1 MSRLLC
7 FLYCFALINLGQ
19 GKCIFA
25 QNSSVIFSNSPTAL
39 EVVDNSF
46 NVLSPTYTD
55 GLFTVTSS
63 VNTGFEMYMD
73 SLQSTT
79 GSQISMP
86 VYVNGFTDITS
97 MQGSITFDASVISYL
112 NTSNFNLPGLSS
124 FNFGTTQT
132 GQGILTYSWY
142 DASLQGLSVT
152 DSTLL
157 FSIDFTVTGTSGQ
170 NSSVSF
176 SNTPTSL
183 EVVDNSFNV
192 LSPTYTNGLFEV
204 TSSVNT
210 SFEMYMDSIQST
222 TGSQISMPVYVNSFT
237 DITSMQGSI
246 TFDASVIS
254 YLNISNFNLPGLSI
268 SSFGTTQTGQ
278 GVLTYSWYDASLQ
291 GVTVADSTQLF
302 AIDFTVIGSSG
313 QNSGVSFSNTP
324 TSLEVVDIISTF
336 PILTLTDGYITIDY
350 ISEIQENK
358 FIISLYPNL
367 VKVNQNVNINDFPIG
382 KTIVVFDVNGKIT
395 NNYNFKLNT
404 IQFLKKGMF
413 YLLIEGGIFKCLV
426 I

>member
-1 MSRLLC
+1 MLKKL
-7 FLYCFALINLGQ
+7 FLIIL
-19 GKCIFA
+19 
-25 QNSSVIFSNSPTAL
+25 
-39 EVVDNSF
+39 F
-46 NVLSPTYTD
+46 NISL
-55 GLFTVTSS
+55 TVGGS
-63 VNTGFEMYMD
+63 ELYMD
-73 SLQSTT
+73 SLQSTS

-86 VYVNGFTDITS
+86 VYVNGFTDIVS
-97 MQGSITFDASVISYL
+97 IQGSITFDASVISYI
-112 NTSNFNLPGLSS
+112 NVSNFNLPGMNIS
-124 FNFGTTQT
+124 NFGTNQS
-132 GQGILTYSWY
+132 GQGVLTYSWY
-142 DASLQGLSVT
+142 DASLQGVT
-152 DSTLL
+152 IVDSTLL
-157 FSIDFTVTGTSGQ
+157 FSIDFTVIGTPGQ
-170 NSSVSF
+170 NSSVNF

-192 LSPTYTNGLFEV
+192 LLPSYTDGLFIV
-204 TSSVNT
+204 TSSLNIGL
-210 SFEMYMDSIQST
+210 EMYMDSLQST
-222 TGSQISMPVYVNSFT
+222 SGSQISIPVYVNGFT
-237 DITSMQGSI
+237 DIVSMQGSI

-254 YLNISNFNLPGLSI
+254 YLNVSNFNLPGMSI
-268 SSFGTTQTGQ
+268 SNFGTNQSGQ
-278 GVLTYSWYDASLQ
+278 GILTYSWYDASLQ
-291 GVTVADSTQLF
+291 GVTVVDSTFLF
-302 AIDFTVIGSSG
+302 SIDFTVIGVPG
-313 QNSGVSFSNTP
+313 QNSIVSFSNTP
-324 TSLEVVDIISTF
+324 TSLEVVDNISTL